1 MTDQINKEIACF
13 RNDTIGAF
21 VADTKTGISAPLQ
34 YLATVL
40 REMPRSLEISR

>member
-21 VADTKTGISAPLQ
+21 VAGTSAPLQ

-40 REMPRSLEISR
+40 REMPRSLAISR

>member
-21 VADTKTGISAPLQ
+21 VAGTKTGISAPLTILD
-34 YLATVL
+34 YRIA
-40 REMPRSLEISR
+40 